1 MFAGNG
7 FAAKY
12 GRERAVGMAG
22 GGERACVI
30 NGRQIGGGKRVC
42 VINGWQAGGGGE
54 IGERGGIAASY
65 SDPVVVGVV
74 QGRRDFLKIGRDIFT
89 FNQPVVQLALVSGRE
104 VVIAVVAVEEQNLGY
119 LVFQEQGNN
128 RPVVGSLQKVVG
140 INQSGAVAVVG
151 RTDGIDAAE
160 PDVSGAQKV
169 VGNERAAGV
178 SDVLAEGGRKYG
190 RFFLVQ
196 GIDVKRQENEL
207 LKNQNSQPERPDRCG
222 KLKALPPGVSAFL
235 VG

>member
-178 SDVLAEGGRKYG
+178 SDVWQRAG
-190 RFFLVQ
+190 
-196 GIDVKRQENEL
+196 ENT
-207 LKNQNSQPERPDRCG
+207 G
-222 KLKALPPGVSAFL
+222 AFSCS
-235 VG
+235 GH